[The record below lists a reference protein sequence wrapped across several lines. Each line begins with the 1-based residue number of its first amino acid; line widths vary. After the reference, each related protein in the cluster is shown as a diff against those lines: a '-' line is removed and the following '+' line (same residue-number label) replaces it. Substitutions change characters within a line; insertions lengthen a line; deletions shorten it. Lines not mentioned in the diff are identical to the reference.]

1 MKKILKNY
9 IIAGILVLVPIWV
22 TFAILEYLVTKFDTI
37 ISLLPQKYHPDILL
51 GFHVPGLGIVI
62 AIIVILLTGML
73 TTNFIGKHVIVCWE
87 SMLSRIPLV
96 RTIYISVKKT
106 LSTMLTPTGQ
116 SFRKVLLIEY
126 PRKDLWTMA
135 FQTGTGTNELSK
147 HLGEDIVTVFVPTTP
162 NPTGGFLLI
171 VKKQDVIELDMSVE
185 NALKMI
191 ISLGVILPK
200 VE

>member
-73 TTNFIGKHVIVCWE
+73 TTNFR
-87 SMLSRIPLV
+87 L
-96 RTIYISVKKT
+96 
-106 LSTMLTPTGQ
+106 
-116 SFRKVLLIEY
+116 
-126 PRKDLWTMA
+126 
-135 FQTGTGTNELSK
+135 
-147 HLGEDIVTVFVPTTP
+147 
-162 NPTGGFLLI
+162 
-171 VKKQDVIELDMSVE
+171 
-185 NALKMI
+185 
-191 ISLGVILPK
+191 
-200 VE
+200 